1 MLSSIIVIDDFYAE
15 PLAVREAALRLSYPE
30 PGPEVFYPGRTSKQT
45 LLPPNTDEMFS
56 FILRGVI

>member
-1 MLSSIIVIDDFYAE
+1 MGSRLYESLST
-15 PLAVREAALRLSYPE
+15 LLGMSYPE